1 MTTTADLRLL
11 DPALTPVADKVLA
24 GERLDRADGIVVATT
39 DDLLGVG
46 RLANIVRERLHGD
59 RTYYNINRHLNPTNV
74 CVASCKL
81 CAFYV
86 PWRDREKG
94 WTYTVE
100 QAVEMAARDVDE
112 SVSELHIVGGL
123 HPKLRADYYEELFCA
138 LKERFPWI
146 HLKALTMIE
155 LDFIATASRIELGEL
170 ISRLKKAGLDSCPGG
185 GAEIFAERVRNQICD
200 HKTDGADGSRSPA
213 RSIGPVI
220 RSNCT
225 MLYGHVET
233 AEDRIDHLLALRELQ
248 DETGGFQCMIP
259 LAFHPENT
267 ELDHLPSTGGRLD
280 VQTIA
285 TTRLVLDNVPHLKAY
300 WIMLGEKIAQV
311 ALHFGANDLDGTVV
325 DERITYAAGGTAGTG
340 LDRRRLEYL
349 IREAGRTPVLRD
361 TLYRPLDSPSAAPVS
376 SCRRRRFGLLSLVLP
391 IAAQPIAAWTRAS
404 STERSSMAANSG
416 DSRTAVTK
424 SIART
429 AAATAPARAA
439 PSTRL
444 THPSLRASRVFSIPQ
459 PASRHSS
466 ETTTSGSR

>member
-1 MTTTADLRLL
+1 MITITDLRLI
-11 DPALTPVADKVLA
+11 DPLLTPVADKVLA
-24 GERLDRADGIVVATT
+24 GERLDRDDGIVVATT

-94 WTYTVE
+94 WTYSVE
-100 QAVEMAARDVDE
+100 QAVEIAAKDVDE
-112 SVSELHIVGGL
+112 TVSELHIVGGL
-123 HPKLRADYYEELFCA
+123 HPKLRVEYYEELFKA
-138 LKERFPWI
+138 LKLRFPWV
-146 HLKALTMIE
+146 HLKALTMTE
-155 LDFIATASRIELGEL
+155 LDFIATASRMELGEL
-170 ISRLKKAGLDSCPGG
+170 ISRLRNAGLDSCPGG
-185 GAEIFAERVRNQICD
+185 GAEIFAEHVRNQICD
-200 HKTDGADGSRSPA
+200 HKTDGRRWLEIA
-213 RSIGPVI
+213 REVHLAGI

-267 ELDHLPSTGGRLD
+267 ELDHLSSTSGRLD

-325 DERITYAAGGTAGTG
+325 DERITYAAGGTAGVG

-361 TLYRPLDSPSAAPVS
+361 TLYRPLDSSFAAP
-376 SCRRRRFGLLSLVLP
+376 
-391 IAAQPIAAWTRAS
+391 AS
-404 STERSSMAANSG
+404 SVAAG
-416 DSRTAVTK
+416 
-424 SIART
+424 
-429 AAATAPARAA
+429 
-439 PSTRL
+439 
-444 THPSLRASRVFSIPQ
+444 ASVS
-459 PASRHSS
+459 
-466 ETTTSGSR
+466 

>member
-1 MTTTADLRLL
+1 MTTIAELRLI
-11 DPALTPVADKVLA
+11 DPSLTPVADKVLA
-24 GERLDRADGIVVATT
+24 GERLDRNDGIAVATT
-39 DDLLGVG
+39 NDLLGVG

-100 QAVEMAARDVDE
+100 TAVEMAARDVDE

-123 HPKLRADYYEELFCA
+123 HPKLRADYYEELFQA

-146 HLKALTMIE
+146 HLKALTMTE
-155 LDFIATASRIELGEL
+155 LDFIATASRMEFGEL
-170 ISRLKKAGLDSCPGG
+170 ISRLRKAGLDSCPGG
-185 GAEIFAERVRNQICD
+185 GAEIFAEHVRNQICD
-200 HKTDGADGSRSPA
+200 HKTDGRRWLEIA
-213 RSIGPVI
+213 REVHRAGI

-267 ELDHLPSTGGRLD
+267 ELDRLSSTGGRLD

-361 TLYRPLDSPSAAPVS
+361 TLYRPLDSSFAAP
-376 SCRRRRFGLLSLVLP
+376 
-391 IAAQPIAAWTRAS
+391 AS
-404 STERSSMAANSG
+404 SVAAG
-416 DSRTAVTK
+416 
-424 SIART
+424 
-429 AAATAPARAA
+429 
-439 PSTRL
+439 
-444 THPSLRASRVFSIPQ
+444 AS
-459 PASRHSS
+459 AS
-466 ETTTSGSR
+466 

>member
-11 DPALTPVADKVLA
+11 DRALAPIADKVLA
-24 GERLDRADGIVVATT
+24 GDRLDRTDGVTLATT
-39 DDLLGVG
+39 HDVLGVG

-59 RTYYNINRHLNPTNV
+59 LTYYNINRHLNPTNV
-74 CVASCKL
+74 CVASCKF
-81 CAFYV
+81 CAYYV
-86 PWRDREKG
+86 PWRDRESG
-94 WTYTVE
+94 WTYSVE
-100 QAVEMAARDVDE
+100 QAVEVAARDVDE

-123 HPKLRADYYEELFCA
+123 HPKLRVEFYEELFGA

-155 LDFIATASRIELGEL
+155 LDFIATTSRIELTEL
-170 ISRLKKAGLDSCPGG
+170 ISRLKDAGLDSCPGG

-200 HKTDGADGSRSPA
+200 HKTDGNRWLEIA
-213 RSIGPVI
+213 REVHRAGI

-233 AEDRIDHLLALRELQ
+233 AEERVDHLLALRDLQ

-267 ELDHLPSTGGRLD
+267 EFDHLPPTGGRLD

-340 LDRRRLEYL
+340 LDRRRLEHL

-361 TLYRPLDSPSAAPVS
+361 TLYRPLESPSASAFSPV
-376 SCRRRRFGLLSLVLP
+376 
-391 IAAQPIAAWTRAS
+391 AAGAS
-404 STERSSMAANSG
+404 
-416 DSRTAVTK
+416 
-424 SIART
+424 
-429 AAATAPARAA
+429 
-439 PSTRL
+439 
-444 THPSLRASRVFSIPQ
+444 AS
-459 PASRHSS
+459 
-466 ETTTSGSR
+466 